1 MLISSGLLSFIEQ
14 NEKLKEYKFYL
25 EDVYRFKPHSLSQK
39 EEDIYADDNDD
50 ELLKCDYSIIGFSEA
65 FRWIEYHKEKS
76 LEIGYNGFLK
86 GKTEFDY
93 LKQGKLIYE
102 FLAKQI

>member
-1 MLISSGLLSFIEQ
+1 MIGIIAPAPQYKTILSYIPNTSNNAPIITNNVGEIKYYF
-14 NEKLKEYKFYL
+14 
-25 EDVYRFKPHSLSQK
+25 
-39 EEDIYADDNDD
+39 NDD